1 MLEYASDKSGR
12 TDNQAIATVNW
23 RAIGRAKKHLKLS
36 PSVRVTKM
44 MYDWL
49 NVGSQK
55 KKMGGNGICPC
66 CGIKEEDQLHLYRCT
81 NQKMQE
87 TLKDNLASTNTKL
100 VKEGLASPVY
110 TAFINCICKAVQQ
123 PPLST
128 FEIDDEDTLRCINS
142 QNTLGTES
150 ILQGFH
156 HIDWLHLLRD
166 KWVKPRVSDDGKK
179 KEKQKDP
186 LEQSIVLVQSVW
198 NIFEAQWKCRNDI
211 LHSNHSALIE
221 QSQDTL
227 TTRLLEF
234 KQDSK
239 SLLGICDGFIID
251 NHSIQDVIK

>member
-1 MLEYASDKSGR
+1 MLHLAEGNKPTHQAKQITGSKATLYLGGYMVTTDINDQIQMAGQSRKMLEYASDKSGR

-186 LEQSIVLVQSVW
+186 LEQVFGIS
-198 NIFEAQWKCRNDI
+198 
-211 LHSNHSALIE
+211 
-221 QSQDTL
+221 
-227 TTRLLEF
+227 
-234 KQDSK
+234 SK
-239 SLLGICDGFIID
+239 HNGNAGMISCTPITV
-251 NHSIQDVIK
+251 H